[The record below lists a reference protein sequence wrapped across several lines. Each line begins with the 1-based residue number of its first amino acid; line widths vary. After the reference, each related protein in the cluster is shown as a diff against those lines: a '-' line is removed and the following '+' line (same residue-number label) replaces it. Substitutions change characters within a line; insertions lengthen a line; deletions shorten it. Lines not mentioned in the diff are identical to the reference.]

1 MMSQPL
7 SSSLFFCEPTLS
19 FPYSRCGASTLIS
32 SAQAATQVTVQKEHS
47 GRETKRE
54 QTERER
60 EGEGEDSSYTRIQR
74 RRGRKRESRL

>member
-60 EGEGEDSSYTRIQR
+60 RGGRGQQLYKDTKEEGEKEG
-74 RRGRKRESRL
+74 K